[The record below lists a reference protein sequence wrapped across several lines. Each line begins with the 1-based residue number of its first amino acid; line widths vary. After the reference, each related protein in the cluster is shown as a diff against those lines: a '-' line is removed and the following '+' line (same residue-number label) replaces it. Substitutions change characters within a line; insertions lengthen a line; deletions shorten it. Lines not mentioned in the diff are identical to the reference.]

1 MKFLDGL
8 KMKIIYNLIVEVKL
22 KRINCKLLLI
32 IIKQRH
38 SQLHGLQNSK
48 SPLRMKFKLNR
59 INLLNKKM
67 MMFFNKIA
75 DMKMMENFC
84 KMKMNIK

>member
-1 MKFLDGL
+1 
-8 KMKIIYNLIVEVKL
+8 MKIIYNLIVEVKL

-32 IIKQRH
+32 IIKQRDL
-38 SQLHGLQNSK
+38 QLHGLQNSK
-48 SPLRMKFKLNR
+48 SPLRMKFQLNR

-67 MMFFNKIA
+67 MIFCNQIA
-75 DMKMMENFC
+75 GTKRMEIFC

>member
-1 MKFLDGL
+1 
-8 KMKIIYNLIVEVKL
+8 MKIIYNLIVEVKL

-48 SPLRMKFKLNR
+48 SRHRMKFQLNR

-67 MMFFNKIA
+67 MMFFNKTA